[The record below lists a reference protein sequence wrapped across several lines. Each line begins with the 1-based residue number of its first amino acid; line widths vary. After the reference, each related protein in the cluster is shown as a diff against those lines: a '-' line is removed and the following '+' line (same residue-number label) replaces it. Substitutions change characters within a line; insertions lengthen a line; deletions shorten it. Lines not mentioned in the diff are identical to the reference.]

1 MASGISGMRLG
12 AAAAAAAS
20 QSAEPKDPPVGRIKR
35 AWSILR
41 MLYQN
46 DFTRYSNLTMPF
58 CVHFDF
64 CVGHTV

>member
-1 MASGISGMRLG
+1 MRLG

-46 DFTRYSNLTMPF
+46 DFTRYGNFDHTLLCPF
-58 CVHFDF
+58 LIFV
-64 CVGHTV
+64 